1 MNTYVALGRRRVG
14 KPARLRSQPMFNKM
28 IAHFAGDEAK
38 PSAKRKAA
46 DAGLN
51 SSYVRHLR
59 QVYRDVYGN

>member
-1 MNTYVALGRRRVG
+1 
-14 KPARLRSQPMFNKM
+14 MFNKM

-38 PSAKRKAA
+38 PNRKRKAA

-59 QVYRDVYGN
+59 RVYAEVYGN